1 MIEGLIRQA
10 VGMVTIIEKLLDS
23 VQFGIASSQSP
34 TLIEAAID
42 VMGLPDDVAS
52 PPRLT
57 RGFSGERILSDP
69 LRTGAAP
76 LPAARPE

>member
-42 VMGLPDDVAS
+42 VIELPDDV
-52 PPRLT
+52 R
-57 RGFSGERILSDP
+57 R
-69 LRTGAAP
+69 
-76 LPAARPE
+76 